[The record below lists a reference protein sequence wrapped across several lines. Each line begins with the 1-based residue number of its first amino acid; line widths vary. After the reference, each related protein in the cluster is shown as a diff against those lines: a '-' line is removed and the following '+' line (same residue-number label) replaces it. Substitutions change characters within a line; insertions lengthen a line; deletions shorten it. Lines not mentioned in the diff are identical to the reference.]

1 MNKLSIRAGRLFARL
16 DEAVTTRN
24 AQLAR
29 ELLARANASAAHD
42 RTEDEDRIA
51 GAAADF
57 AVAQTRGG
65 RARASCS
72 IAKTTSVCVS
82 PAIVAPTAK
91 LLSRDMPGVPL
102 TSSTYGLPS
111 SVRIKSM
118 ITITADTYTTLP
130 PEADLAIA
138 EAAARLV
145 PRVRAASEDTVSGV
159 EPESDGT
166 ERSGP
171 EVVPDDADP
180 LGVIREINSPCA
192 QASLTRTAS
201 DEESEA
207 E

>member
-1 MNKLSIRAGRLFARL
+1 
-16 DEAVTTRN
+16 
-24 AQLAR
+24 
-29 ELLARANASAAHD
+29 
-42 RTEDEDRIA
+42 
-51 GAAADF
+51 
-57 AVAQTRGG
+57 
-65 RARASCS
+65 
-72 IAKTTSVCVS
+72 
-82 PAIVAPTAK
+82 
-91 LLSRDMPGVPL
+91 
-102 TSSTYGLPS
+102 
-111 SVRIKSM
+111 M
-118 ITITADTYTTLP
+118 ITITADTYTTRP

-145 PRVRAASEDTVSGV
+145 PRVRAASDDTVSGV

-201 DEESEA
+201 DVESEA

>member
-102 TSSTYGLPS
+102 TSSTYGSPS

-118 ITITADTYTTLP
+118 ITITADTYTTRP

-171 EVVPDDADP
+171 EAVPDDADP

-192 QASLTRTAS
+192 QASLTRTAP